1 MNRLQILALIGG
13 LIILVL
19 SIIASVMWRKVRAM
33 EKRRAALDAEQ
44 RAEASA
50 RRQQINQSIQIIARS
65 LGQDER
71 LTHTEASIRI
81 SGLLD
86 SLSVPPAIQEE
97 FAAFYQLTQ
106 ATAHIP
112 YLAQWQQLD
121 KNRKR
126 QLERERVAQEEIYGE
141 FVEDAARRIIGRE
154 F

>member
-1 MNRLQILALIGG
+1 MNTLQILALLGG

-19 SIIASVMWRKVRAM
+19 SVIAIVLRKKVREM
-33 EKRRAALDAEQ
+33 EKHRAALDAEQ
-44 RAEASA
+44 QAEAAA
-50 RRQQINQSIQIIARS
+50 RRQKVNQSIQIIARS

-86 SLSVPPAIQEE
+86 SLSVSEQVQEE
-97 FAAFYQLTQ
+97 FSAFYQLTT

-112 YLAQWQQLD
+112 YLEEWKQLD
-121 KNRKR
+121 SQRKR
-126 QLERERVAQEEIYGE
+126 ELQHEREVQEGIYRE
-141 FVEDAARRIIGRE
+141 FVEDAAKRIIGRE

>member
-1 MNRLQILALIGG
+1 MNTLQILALIGG

-33 EKRRAALDAEQ
+33 EKRRAALDAE
-44 RAEASA
+44 RHAEALA

-86 SLSVPPAIQEE
+86 SLSTPPAIQEE

-112 YLAQWQQLD
+112 YLEQWQQLD

-126 QLERERVAQEEIYGE
+126 QLDRERIAQEEIYGE

>member
-1 MNRLQILALIGG
+1 MTGMQILTLIGG

-19 SIIASVMWRKVRAM
+19 SVIALVLRHKVRQM
-33 EKRRAALDAEQ
+33 EKH
-44 RAEASA
+44 RAEVAAAQQVQATA
-50 RRQQINQSIQIIARS
+50 RREEINRSIQIIARA

-71 LTHTEASIRI
+71 LTLTEASIRI

-86 SLSVPPAIQEE
+86 SLGVPPGVQEE
-97 FAAFYQLTQ
+97 FSAFYQLTQ

-112 YLAQWQQLD
+112 YLKEWQQLD
-121 KNRKR
+121 KKRKR
-126 QLERERVAQEEIYGE
+126 ELEQDREKHEAIYRE